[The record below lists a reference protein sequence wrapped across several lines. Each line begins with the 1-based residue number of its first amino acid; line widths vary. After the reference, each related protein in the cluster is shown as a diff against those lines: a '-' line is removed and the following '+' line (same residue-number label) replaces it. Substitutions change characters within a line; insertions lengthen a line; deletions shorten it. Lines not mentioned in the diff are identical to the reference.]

1 MCPRMGDIRG
11 VDMIF
16 KSLEK
21 RSLMIMAVLTAT
33 LMVMCATVMVVSDT
47 EDSDAVDSTENRAY
61 TFQVG
66 QTVKE
71 QLNGLAKGI
80 DTSSITSGSLP
91 PGLSITIETVKLSN
105 NSSTYYFYISGTT
118 TTAGTYESVITV
130 GFTYDTH
137 GKTTYNLT
145 ITVETETTT
154 TYTVTFDKNLSSSTI
169 YWTERLVNE
178 GDSCTLSNVSVPDG
192 YVFAGWYTA
201 ASGGTYVGTMGSSYT
216 PTKSITLYGHWTNV
230 GTYTVTLDYNGGGIS
245 SKSITVTCG
254 NSITLGLGT
263 TSSTLNA
270 TLTGWN
276 TVADGSGTTYSGKY
290 TPSKSLTLYAVWE
303 SDVSDIEYTISFNA
317 NGGTGPIASITGTLG
332 TSYTL
337 PSSGVEREGYQLYG
351 WSFDGIS
358 GAFYY
363 AKGSTWTISGDR
375 EYIAYWSPTTYTV
388 NINAN
393 GGTGTI
399 ESYAVQYGSTITLP
413 TVESGITKPGY
424 NLAGWTISNTLYDV
438 GETITVDSSI
448 VNSQSATVTVDAFW
462 SIIPIDNDTA
472 PAASFIYSV
481 NDLTVTFTDTSVA
494 PTVWNWDFGD
504 SETSNE
510 QSPIH
515 TYGAAKTYTVTL
527 TITNILGSS
536 SYHADITVGGSSSV
550 TYTIIY
556 DANGGTV
563 STSEIQ
569 AQGNQQI
576 MLPEPTYSGHTFA
589 GWYLGD
595 TLIGWAGSVY
605 VVNVDVTL
613 TANWR
618 DGTVSTYTV
627 TFLSGNEIISTQKV
641 LSGAYATYW
650 EPNVSGGSFVEWQ
663 LNGEKYLF
671 STPITSDITL
681 KATVTYDNNSSSIIG
696 YIVMAAGAF
705 LAVLGLFF
713 RNPIIIMIGTIVVS
727 IGGAAICFT

>member
-1 MCPRMGDIRG
+1 
-11 VDMIF
+11 MIF

>member
-1 MCPRMGDIRG
+1 
-11 VDMIF
+11 
-16 KSLEK
+16 
-21 RSLMIMAVLTAT
+21 MIMAVLTAT

>member
-1 MCPRMGDIRG
+1 MRLGMGNIRG

-33 LMVMCATVMVVSDT
+33 LMVMCATVMVISDT
-47 EDSDAVDSTENRAY
+47 EDSDATDSTENRAY

-66 QTVKE
+66 QTVKQ
-71 QLNGLAKGI
+71 QLNGLAKGLN
-80 DTSSITSGSLP
+80 TSSITSGSLP
-91 PGLSITIETVKLSN
+91 PGLSLTVETVKLSN

-130 GFTYDTH
+130 GNTYDIH
-137 GKTTYNLT
+137 GKSTYNLT
-145 ITVETETTT
+145 ITVEAETTT

-230 GTYTVTLDYNGGGIS
+230 GTYTVTLDYNDGGIS
-245 SKSITVTCG
+245 SKSVTVTCG

-276 TVADGSGTTYSGKY
+276 TAADGSGTTYSGTY

-317 NGGTGPIASITGTLG
+317 NGGTGSIISITGTLG

-337 PSSGVEREGYQLYG
+337 PSTGVTREGYQLYG

-363 AKGSTWTISGDR
+363 AKGTTWTISGDR

-393 GGTGTI
+393 GGTGSI
-399 ESYAVQYGSTITLP
+399 DSYNVQYGSTITLP
-413 TVESGITKPGY
+413 NAESGITKPGY

-438 GETITVDSSI
+438 GETITVNSSI
-448 VNSQSATVTVDAFW
+448 VNSQSATVTIDAFW

-472 PAASFIYSV
+472 PTASFIYSV
-481 NDLTVTFTDTSVA
+481 NELTVTFTDTSVA
-494 PTVWNWDFGD
+494 PTIWSWDFGD
-504 SETSNE
+504 SETSSE
-510 QSPIH
+510 QSPVH
-515 TYGAAKTYTVTL
+515 VYSEAETYTAIL

-536 SYHADITVGGSSSV
+536 SYQADVTVGGLSSI
-550 TYTIIY
+550 TYTITY

-563 STSEIQ
+563 STSEVQ

-589 GWYLGD
+589 GWYLDD
-595 TLIGWAGSVY
+595 TLVGWAGSVY
-605 VVNVDVTL
+605 TVNADVTL

-618 DGTVSTYTV
+618 DGTVSTYTA

-650 EPNVSGGSFVEWQ
+650 EPHINGGSFVEWQ

-671 STPITSDITL
+671 STPITSDVTL
-681 KATVTYDNNSSSIIG
+681 KAKVTYADNNSSIIG
-696 YIVMAAGAF
+696 YVVIAAGAI

-713 RNPIIIMIGTIVVS
+713 RNPPFILIGTTVAV
-727 IGGAAICFT
+727 IGGVAVCFI